1 MIGAALVASA
11 LASAVVAWGVP
22 PSFLPRPEP
31 SHISWGFEPDAALAP
46 GSRVEEIVRSII
58 RRHMDEVNW
67 CYEQELSRKPKLAGR
82 FNVQFTVAASGQ
94 VSAASVQRSTIANTR
109 VESCTVEAVRRWQFP
124 KPLNGGHVIISYP
137 FVLTPRPIN
146 ADAGATAA
154 KK

>member
-1 MIGAALVASA
+1 
-11 LASAVVAWGVP
+11 
-22 PSFLPRPEP
+22 
-31 SHISWGFEPDAALAP
+31 
-46 GSRVEEIVRSII
+46 
-58 RRHMDEVNW
+58 
-67 CYEQELSRKPKLAGR
+67 
-82 FNVQFTVAASGQ
+82 VQFTVAASGQ

-124 KPLNGGHVIISYP
+124 KPLNGGQVIINYP